1 MKKIFTSLA
10 LGLLAAVPA
19 MAQVV
24 YSTSFATEDEFKT
37 WIVKDANEDEKTWSF
52 AEDASPSKVFYTYHG
67 TNAGDDWLISPE
79 IVPAEDANLMVKFDY
94 KGSSYGEALEVY
106 CDESMNADST
116 LNTKYWEQSPIYDS
130 EQGAFFFVQ
139 AKAGKPFRLG
149 FHCTSPAD
157 KYRLFLI
164 RVEVSKCDNPV
175 DLTVAEMVSPV
186 TGDALGQEN
195 VTLKIKNKGQVDV
208 DRFTVGFRLDNGEAV
223 TEEVKQTLAVGD
235 SLVYTMNAKADL
247 SLPRHL
253 YEVKAFVHH
262 DDDISVPNDT
272 LVAKVRHKAPAT
284 VPYAMGFEP
293 DDLTEDFK
301 YFNLNEDDGEF
312 KLNISSGWFAM
323 SRTGFGCLAYN
334 YDKQNAGNDWAILE
348 PIQVKAGYH
357 ALKFW
362 YSATENHPEK
372 FAVYWGTE
380 PTPEAMTHKIV
391 EYNPAVNAGYE
402 ESINIVEF
410 EKDQV
415 VYIGFYCFSDADENW
430 LTIDDL
436 TLTEVSSTSADVA
449 VNAISSPRE
458 FIRNAKE
465 RDLKVDLRNIG
476 IIDVDVKVEV
486 NIDGNSATAENY
498 SLKAQEFK
506 TVTMSQVLASLAEGK
521 HTVQVVATCD
531 KDENAANDTIV
542 KEVVVLGTPVIYYD
556 FEEGVLPA
564 DLTYEVKDEGT
575 INPNAGEEYN
585 AEGWGIFN
593 LSKHDILG
601 EHVLAGCSWIDN
613 TTSVDRRIR
622 FPRVH
627 VGSGDAYFVFNSNSF
642 NPNFLEDFKVY
653 VCDDPDSEWGEWF
666 STVMSVNQEDIYTK
680 ARGIS
685 LSKYADKD
693 IIVAI
698 GVVSKNGEALILDN
712 IGFYGD
718 VEKSEATAINA
729 AVAGADENTIRIT
742 DNSVMAENGAR
753 IIVNDASGRLVADGE
768 GCAHIAALQNG
779 VYMATVKT
787 AKGTRTVKFI
797 KR

>member
-1 MKKIFTSLA
+1 M
-10 LGLLAAVPA
+10 
-19 MAQVV
+19 
-24 YSTSFATEDEFKT
+24 
-37 WIVKDANEDEKTWSF
+37 
-52 AEDASPSKVFYTYHG
+52 
-67 TNAGDDWLISPE
+67 
-79 IVPAEDANLMVKFDY
+79 
-94 KGSSYGEALEVY
+94 
-106 CDESMNADST
+106 
-116 LNTKYWEQSPIYDS
+116 
-130 EQGAFFFVQ
+130 
-139 AKAGKPFRLG
+139 
-149 FHCTSPAD
+149 
-157 KYRLFLI
+157 
-164 RVEVSKCDNPV
+164 
-175 DLTVAEMVSPV
+175 
-186 TGDALGQEN
+186 
-195 VTLKIKNKGQVDV
+195 
-208 DRFTVGFRLDNGEAV
+208 
-223 TEEVKQTLAVGD
+223 
-235 SLVYTMNAKADL
+235 
-247 SLPRHL
+247 
-253 YEVKAFVHH
+253 
-262 DDDISVPNDT
+262 
-272 LVAKVRHKAPAT
+272 
-284 VPYAMGFEP
+284 
-293 DDLTEDFK
+293 
-301 YFNLNEDDGEF
+301 
-312 KLNISSGWFAM
+312 
-323 SRTGFGCLAYN
+323 
-334 YDKQNAGNDWAILE
+334 
-348 PIQVKAGYH
+348 
-357 ALKFW
+357 
-362 YSATENHPEK
+362 
-372 FAVYWGTE
+372 
-380 PTPEAMTHKIV
+380 
-391 EYNPAVNAGYE
+391 
-402 ESINIVEF
+402 
-410 EKDQV
+410 
-415 VYIGFYCFSDADENW
+415 
-430 LTIDDL
+430 
-436 TLTEVSSTSADVA
+436 SSTSADVA

-465 RDLKVDLRNIG
+465 RDLQVDLRNIG
-476 IIDVDVKVEV
+476 VIDVDVKVEV
-486 NIDGNSATAENY
+486 TIDGTSATTENY

-506 TVTMSQVLASLAEGK
+506 TVTMSQLLASLAEGK

-575 INPNAGEEYN
+575 LNPNAGEEYN

-593 LSKHDILG
+593 IGKHDILG

-718 VEKSEATAINA
+718 VEKSEANAINA

-768 GCAHIAALQNG
+768 GSAHIAALQNG

>member
-1 MKKIFTSLA
+1 
-10 LGLLAAVPA
+10 
-19 MAQVV
+19 
-24 YSTSFATEDEFKT
+24 
-37 WIVKDANEDEKTWSF
+37 
-52 AEDASPSKVFYTYHG
+52 
-67 TNAGDDWLISPE
+67 
-79 IVPAEDANLMVKFDY
+79 
-94 KGSSYGEALEVY
+94 
-106 CDESMNADST
+106 
-116 LNTKYWEQSPIYDS
+116 
-130 EQGAFFFVQ
+130 
-139 AKAGKPFRLG
+139 
-149 FHCTSPAD
+149 
-157 KYRLFLI
+157 
-164 RVEVSKCDNPV
+164 
-175 DLTVAEMVSPV
+175 
-186 TGDALGQEN
+186 
-195 VTLKIKNKGQVDV
+195 
-208 DRFTVGFRLDNGEAV
+208 
-223 TEEVKQTLAVGD
+223 
-235 SLVYTMNAKADL
+235 MNAKADL

-272 LVAKVRHKAPAT
+272 LVAKVLHKAPAT

-486 NIDGNSATAENY
+486 NIDGTSATTENY

-506 TVTMSQVLASLAEGK
+506 TVTMSQLLASLAEGK

-575 INPNAGEEYN
+575 LNPNAGEEYN

-613 TTSVDRRIR
+613 TTSVDRRVR

-653 VCDDPDSEWGEWF
+653 VCDDPDSQWGEWF
-666 STVMSVNQEDIYTK
+666 STVMSVSQEDIYTK

-718 VEKSEATAINA
+718 VEKSEANAINA

-768 GCAHIAALQNG
+768 GSAHIAALQNG

>member
-1 MKKIFTSLA
+1 M
-10 LGLLAAVPA
+10 
-19 MAQVV
+19 
-24 YSTSFATEDEFKT
+24 
-37 WIVKDANEDEKTWSF
+37 
-52 AEDASPSKVFYTYHG
+52 
-67 TNAGDDWLISPE
+67 
-79 IVPAEDANLMVKFDY
+79 
-94 KGSSYGEALEVY
+94 
-106 CDESMNADST
+106 
-116 LNTKYWEQSPIYDS
+116 
-130 EQGAFFFVQ
+130 
-139 AKAGKPFRLG
+139 
-149 FHCTSPAD
+149 
-157 KYRLFLI
+157 
-164 RVEVSKCDNPV
+164 SKCDNPV

-195 VTLKIKNKGQVDV
+195 VTLKIKNKGLVDV

-272 LVAKVRHKAPAT
+272 LVAKVLHKAPAT

-391 EYNPAVNAGYE
+391 EYNPALNAGYE
-402 ESINIVEF
+402 ENISIIEF

-415 VYIGFYCFSDADENW
+415 IYIGFYCFSDANENW

-465 RDLKVDLRNIG
+465 RDLQVDLRNIG
-476 IIDVDVKVEV
+476 VIDVDVKVEV
-486 NIDGNSATAENY
+486 TIDGTSATTENY

-506 TVTMSQVLASLAEGK
+506 TVTMSQLLASLAEGK

-531 KDENAANDTIV
+531 KDGNAANDTIV

-575 INPNAGEEYN
+575 LNPNAGEEYN

-593 LSKHDILG
+593 IGKHDILG

-698 GVVSKNGEALILDN
+698 GVVSKNGEVLILDN

-768 GCAHIAALQNG
+768 GSAHIAALQNG

>member
-1 MKKIFTSLA
+1 MD
-10 LGLLAAVPA
+10 V
-19 MAQVV
+19 
-24 YSTSFATEDEFKT
+24 
-37 WIVKDANEDEKTWSF
+37 EK
-52 AEDASPSKVFYTYHG
+52 V
-67 TNAGDDWLISPE
+67 
-79 IVPAEDANLMVKFDY
+79 
-94 KGSSYGEALEVY
+94 
-106 CDESMNADST
+106 
-116 LNTKYWEQSPIYDS
+116 
-130 EQGAFFFVQ
+130 
-139 AKAGKPFRLG
+139 
-149 FHCTSPAD
+149 
-157 KYRLFLI
+157 
-164 RVEVSKCDNPV
+164 
-175 DLTVAEMVSPV
+175 
-186 TGDALGQEN
+186 
-195 VTLKIKNKGQVDV
+195 
-208 DRFTVGFRLDNGEAV
+208 TVGFRLDNVEAV
-223 TEEVKQTLAVGD
+223 TEEVKQTIAVGD

-272 LVAKVRHKAPAT
+272 LVAKVLHKAPAT

-391 EYNPAVNAGYE
+391 EYNPAMNAGYE

-486 NIDGNSATAENY
+486 TIDGTSATVENY

-521 HTVQVVATCD
+521 HIVQVVATCD

-613 TTSVDRRIR
+613 TSSVDRRVR

-653 VCDDPDSEWGEWF
+653 VCDDPDSPWGEWF
-666 STVMSVNQEDIYTK
+666 SSVMSVSQEDIYTK

-718 VEKSEATAINA
+718 VEKAVVTAID
-729 AVAGADENTIRIT
+729 AVADADESTIQVAA
-742 DNSVMAENGAR
+742 NSVVAGNGAR
-753 IIVNDASGRLVADGE
+753 IIVTDASGRLVADGE
-768 GCAHIAALQNG
+768 GSASIAGLQNG

-787 AKGTRTVKFI
+787 AKGAQTVKFI